1 MVFGMLLSALT
12 LTLLTSTACGVNFE
26 LPSGREECFYE
37 DVHEGTSINGAFA
50 VVAGAH
56 LDVDVFVWAP
66 DGRQLYAANH
76 EGEGNFAIRADRD
89 GTYKFCFSNKM
100 SVMSHKVV
108 RLALNLGEPIDLN
121 KLAKKESMEN
131 IERWILSISHTVR
144 MIDFHQQEYSMLH
157 DRHLNS
163 MSSCRLWATPLRAVF
178 DSFSSLL
185 VELVCTNLILCG

>member
-1 MVFGMLLSALT
+1 MVPGILLVCALI

-56 LDVDVFVWAP
+56 LDIDVFVWAP
-66 DGRQLYAANH
+66 DGRQLYAVNH
-76 EGEGNFAIRADRD
+76 EGEGHFTIRADKD

-121 KLAKKESMEN
+121 KIAKKESMEN

-163 MSSCRLWATPLRAVF
+163 MSDCRHYPTRCTP
-178 DSFSSLL
+178 
-185 VELVCTNLILCG
+185 

>member
-1 MVFGMLLSALT
+1 MESRRALVGLLS
-12 LTLLTSTACGVNFE
+12 LLLACSVRGVNFE
-26 LPSGREECFYE
+26 LPHGREECFYE
-37 DVHEGTSINGAFA
+37 DVHEGTNINGAFA
-50 VVAGAH
+50 VLAGAN
-56 LDVDVFVWAP
+56 LDIDVFVWAP

-76 EGEGNFAIRADRD
+76 EGEGKFMIRADKD

-100 SVMSHKVV
+100 SVISHKVV

-144 MIDFHQQEYSMLH
+144 MIDFHQQEYRMLH

-163 MSSCRLWATPLRAVF
+163 ALSATL
-178 DSFSSLL
+178 
-185 VELVCTNLILCG
+185 